1 MRIQFPLIP
10 VFINVTMERRSG
22 PSDRWRMSLGATL
35 ILIALAAIAILPWAA
50 ERREYCLRHMKF
62 HAIQVQILE
71 RRIAQYER
79 VVQEARLAN
88 VPPPANAVQAISEY
102 RPLALYHRDQKVR
115 YERGRSR
122 PWVSVAPDNPGP
134 TSSDEEMADS
144 IRDWEKLHGPLQ

>member
-10 VFINVTMERRSG
+10 LIINVTMERRYR

-35 ILIALAAIAILPWAA
+35 TLVALAAIAILPWAA
-50 ERREYCLRHMKF
+50 ERREFCLRRMKF

-71 RRIAQYER
+71 KRIAQYER
-79 VVQEARLAN
+79 VVQEARRAK

-102 RPLALYHRDQKVR
+102 RPLALYHSDQKVR
-115 YERGRSR
+115 YERGTSR
-122 PWVSVAPDNPGP
+122 PWVSVAPDPRS

-144 IRDWEKLHGPLQ
+144 IRDWEKRHGPLQ

>member
-10 VFINVTMERRSG
+10 LIINVTMERRSR

-35 ILIALAAIAILPWAA
+35 TMVALAAIAILPWAA
-50 ERREYCLRHMKF
+50 ERREYCLRRMKF

-79 VVQEARLAN
+79 VVQEARRAN

-102 RPLALYHRDQKVR
+102 RPLALYHSDQKVR

-122 PWVSVAPDNPGP
+122 PWVSVAPDPRS

-144 IRDWEKLHGPLQ
+144 IRDWEKRHGLLQ